1 MESIQ
6 GCWKYMIAY
15 DLKCENGHT
24 FEGWFKDANAFNEQ
38 LRTNLI
44 ACPVCDNATI
54 TRIPS
59 TFAIK
64 GAPSQSADPPAQVS
78 PEKMARAIAHYVDKT
93 FDNVGAD
100 FANEALKIH
109 YGVNEPRNIRGVST
123 PQEEETLRKEGV
135 SFVKIPIPVE
145 EPPPES
151 GTDN

>member
-1 MESIQ
+1 
-6 GCWKYMIAY
+6 MIVY
-15 DLKCENGHT
+15 DLKCGNGHT
-24 FEGWFKDANAFNEQ
+24 FEGWFKDAKAFNEQ
-38 LRTNLI
+38 LKCDLI
-44 ACPVCDNATI
+44 ACPVCDGTNV

-64 GAPSQSADPPAQVS
+64 GSPSQTMDRRPQISHESMV
-78 PEKMARAIAHYVDKT
+78 RAIAHYVDKT

-135 SFVKIPIPVE
+135 NFIKFPLPVE
-145 EPPPES
+145 DPSPDTGNE
-151 GTDN
+151 N